1 MKSCCRWVGSC
12 LPVVLTVLAVAFPVT
27 VAHAVTA
34 QFELRLPPSTS
45 DAVLDMEDPA
55 DQLLDLELWV
65 ALSDGPLSGGI
76 LAYSVYLQPSID
88 GVVSFNTS
96 SYVNA
101 LPFESP
107 LVQGTDN
114 SPLNGEFSRALF
126 TTSPVLVALG
136 STKLAAF
143 SVTALSPGEV
153 SYSFASDPPMRE
165 WALNFDDGTS
175 AQVTSAPEALT
186 ITVIPEPAMAGLV
199 ILSMF
204 WVTRHSRRSA
214 L

>member
-1 MKSCCRWVGSC
+1 MKSCHKWVGSC
-12 LPVVLTVLAVAFPVT
+12 LPAILGVLIMTLPAT

-34 QFELRLPPSTS
+34 QFELRLPPSTP
-45 DAVLDMEDPA
+45 DAVLDMEDSA

-65 ALSDGPLSGGI
+65 TLNDGPLSGGI
-76 LAYSVYLQPSID
+76 QAYSIYLQPSAD
-88 GVVSFNTS
+88 GVISFNPS
-96 SYVNA
+96 SYTNA
-101 LPFESP
+101 LAFESP
-107 LVQGTDN
+107 LLQGTDN
-114 SPLNGEFSRALF
+114 SPLSGEFSRAVF
-126 TTSPVLVALG
+126 TTSPVPVELG
-136 STKLAAF
+136 STKLATF

-165 WALNFDDGTS
+165 WALDFGDQTS
-175 AQVTSAPEALT
+175 AEVTSASQAMT
-186 ITVIPEPAMAGLV
+186 ITVIPEPAMAGLM